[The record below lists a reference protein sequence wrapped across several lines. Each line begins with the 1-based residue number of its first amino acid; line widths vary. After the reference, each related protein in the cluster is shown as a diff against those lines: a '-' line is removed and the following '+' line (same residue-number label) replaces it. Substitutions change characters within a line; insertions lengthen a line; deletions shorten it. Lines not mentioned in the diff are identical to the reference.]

1 MKRQIHPAGRYL
13 SVLAICL
20 VALLGSSAVVQ
31 ADFTKTNQFA
41 VVQASTSLR
50 LKPTNL
56 ILLKPLLHGPNGRP
70 KVVPVK
76 TTLMTAVMYM

>member
-31 ADFTKTNQFA
+31 ADFTPTDANQFDI
-41 VVQASTSLR
+41 V
-50 LKPTNL
+50 
-56 ILLKPLLHGPNGRP
+56 KPLLHGPNGRP
-70 KVVPVK
+70 KVVPMK
-76 TTLMTAVMYM
+76 TTLMTAVM